1 MSTTPFRSRQDMAWG
16 RVRPQH
22 LSETL
27 AHLIDKSLTAHDQA
41 TGGAEMTM
49 PEASRRE
56 REPLDAAALLASI
69 TGLPPREAARRYAQ
83 ADIPVF
89 PCVAGGKRPLTK
101 RGFHEAS
108 TDPRQITRWWTRW
121 PRANIGVPTGH
132 VSGLDVV
139 DVDVHGAIRGFA
151 AFELSRRE
159 GLTDRWAAFVR
170 TPSGGVHAYYPADPE
185 RAQPSWQAARA
196 GIDFRG
202 AGGYVVV
209 PPSIIPTDAGPCAYA
224 LIGSGRGDA
233 VPVDARALRQFLDP
247 RPVLPLAAVPVERVD
262 GIDVERIARWV
273 EMRGEGERNRGLFWA
288 SCRLIEAG
296 IPPDRV
302 RAALGPAA
310 ERAGLP
316 APEIETTIR
325 SAHRIATG
333 APAAPAVSPVTSLTS
348 RPSPG
353 QVLS

>member
-1 MSTTPFRSRQDMAWG
+1 
-16 RVRPQH
+16 
-22 LSETL
+22 
-27 AHLIDKSLTAHDQA
+27 
-41 TGGAEMTM
+41 MTM
-49 PEASRRE
+49 PEASRGKRQ
-56 REPLDAAALLASI
+56 PLDAAALLASL
-69 TGLPPREAARRYAQ
+69 TGLSPSAAAYRYAE
-83 ADIPVF
+83 AGIPVF
-89 PCVAGGKRPLTK
+89 PCVTGGKRPLTK

-108 TDPRQITRWWTRW
+108 AEPRQVARWWARW
-121 PRANIGVPTGH
+121 PRANIGMPTGQI
-132 VSGLDVV
+132 SGLEVV

-151 AFELSRRE
+151 AFELARRE
-159 GLTDRWAAFVR
+159 GLTDRWAAFIR

-185 RAQPSWQAARA
+185 LVQPSWQVARA

-202 AGGYVVV
+202 SGGYVIV
-209 PPSIIPTDAGPCAYA
+209 PPSIIAADAGPSAYA

-247 RPVLPLAAVPVERVD
+247 RPARPMPVIPVERTD
-262 GIDVERIARWV
+262 GVDVERIARWV
-273 EMRGEGERNRGLFWA
+273 GMRGEGERNRGLFWA

-325 SAHRIATG
+325 SAHRVARG
-333 APAAPAVSPVTSLTS
+333 APSAPTASSMPSHAAQ
-348 RPSPG
+348 PSSG

>member
-1 MSTTPFRSRQDMAWG
+1 
-16 RVRPQH
+16 
-22 LSETL
+22 
-27 AHLIDKSLTAHDQA
+27 
-41 TGGAEMTM
+41 MTM
-49 PEASRRE
+49 LEASRGE
-56 REPLDAAALLASI
+56 RQPLDAAVLLASL
-69 TGLPPREAARRYAQ
+69 TGLSPSAAAYRYAE
-83 ADIPVF
+83 AGIPVF
-89 PCVAGGKRPLTK
+89 PCVTGGKRPLTK

-108 TDPRQITRWWTRW
+108 TEPRQVARWWARW
-121 PRANIGVPTGH
+121 PRANIGMPTGQI
-132 VSGLDVV
+132 SGLEVV
-139 DVDVHGAIRGFA
+139 DVDVHGVRGFA
-151 AFELSRRE
+151 AFELARRE
-159 GLTDRWAAFVR
+159 GLTDRWAAFIR

-185 RAQPSWQAARA
+185 LVQPSWQVARA

-202 AGGYVVV
+202 SGGYVIV
-209 PPSIIPTDAGPCAYA
+209 PPSIIAADAGPSAYA

-247 RPVLPLAAVPVERVD
+247 RPARPMPVIPVERTD
-262 GIDVERIARWV
+262 GVDVERIARWV
-273 EMRGEGERNRGLFWA
+273 GMRGEGERNRGLFWA

-325 SAHRIATG
+325 SAHRVARG
-333 APAAPAVSPVTSLTS
+333 APSAPTASSVPSHAAQ
-348 RPSPG
+348 PSSG

>member
-1 MSTTPFRSRQDMAWG
+1 M
-16 RVRPQH
+16 
-22 LSETL
+22 
-27 AHLIDKSLTAHDQA
+27 
-41 TGGAEMTM
+41 
-49 PEASRRE
+49 
-56 REPLDAAALLASI
+56 
-69 TGLPPREAARRYAQ
+69 
-83 ADIPVF
+83 
-89 PCVAGGKRPLTK
+89 
-101 RGFHEAS
+101 
-108 TDPRQITRWWTRW
+108 
-121 PRANIGVPTGH
+121 PTGQI
-132 VSGLDVV
+132 SGLEVV

-151 AFELSRRE
+151 AFELARRE
-159 GLTDRWAAFVR
+159 GLTDGWAAFVR

-185 RAQPSWQAARA
+185 LVQPSWQVARA

-202 AGGYVVV
+202 SGGYVIV
-209 PPSIIPTDAGPCAYA
+209 PPSIIATDAGPSAYA

-247 RPVLPLAAVPVERVD
+247 RPTRPTPVIPVERTD
-262 GIDVERIARWV
+262 GVDVERIARWV

-302 RAALGPAA
+302 RATLGPAA

-325 SAHRIATG
+325 SAHRVARG
-333 APAAPAVSPVTSLTS
+333 APSAPAASSA
-348 RPSPG
+348 PSHAAQPSSG

>member
-1 MSTTPFRSRQDMAWG
+1 MSATPSRMAWD
-16 RVRPQH
+16 RVLAH
-22 LSETL
+22 LLSETL
-27 AHLIDKSLTAHDQA
+27 AHLIDKSPTGHDQA
-41 TGGAEMTM
+41 TGGAEMMM
-49 PEASRRE
+49 PEASRGG
-56 REPLDAAALLASI
+56 REPLDAAALLASV
-69 TGLPPREAARRYAQ
+69 TGLSPREAARRYAE
-83 ADIPVF
+83 AGVPVF
-89 PCVAGGKRPLTK
+89 PCVVGGKRPLTK

-108 TDPRQITRWWTRW
+108 TEPRQVAQWWARW
-121 PRANIGVPTGH
+121 PRANIGMPTGQA
-132 VSGLDVV
+132 SGLEVV

-151 AFELSRRE
+151 AFELARRE
-159 GLTDRWAAFVR
+159 GLTDRWAAFIR

-185 RAQPSWQAARA
+185 LMQPSWQVARV

-209 PPSIIPTDAGPCAYA
+209 PPSIIPIDAGPRAYA

-233 VPVDARALRQFLDP
+233 VPVDARELRQFLDP
-247 RPVLPLAAVPVERVD
+247 RPSRPTPAIPVERTD

-273 EMRGEGERNRGLFWA
+273 GMRSEGERNRGLFWA

-296 IPPDRV
+296 FPPDRV

-325 SAHRIATG
+325 SAHRTATR
-333 APAAPAVSPVTSLTS
+333 APAAPVAPLVTGHAT
-348 RPSPG
+348 RPSSG

>member
-1 MSTTPFRSRQDMAWG
+1 
-16 RVRPQH
+16 
-22 LSETL
+22 
-27 AHLIDKSLTAHDQA
+27 
-41 TGGAEMTM
+41 MTM
-49 PEASRRE
+49 PEASRAE
-56 REPLDAAALLASI
+56 RDEVDVAGLLASVA
-69 TGLPPREAARRYAQ
+69 GVSPAVAARRYAE
-83 ADIPVF
+83 AGIPIF

-108 TDPRQITRWWTRW
+108 TELRQVERWWARW
-121 PRANIGVPTGH
+121 PRANVGMPTGH
-132 VSGLDVV
+132 ASGLEVV

-151 AFELSRRE
+151 AFELARRE

-185 RAQPSWQAARA
+185 RAQPSWQVARA

-202 AGGYVVV
+202 TGGYVVV

-247 RPVLPLAAVPVERVD
+247 QPARPLAVVPIERAD

-273 EMRGEGERNRGLFWA
+273 GMRGEGERNRGLFWA
-288 SCRLIEAG
+288 SCRLFEAG

-325 SAHRIATG
+325 SAHRIAAG
-333 APAAPAVSPVTSLTS
+333 APSAPTASPAPGHAS
-348 RPSPG
+348 RPSSG

>member
-1 MSTTPFRSRQDMAWG
+1 MSTTPSRSRQDMASG
-16 RVRPQH
+16 RVLPHH
-22 LSETL
+22 LSEAL
-27 AHLIDKSLTAHDQA
+27 AHLIDKSLMAHDQA

-49 PEASRRE
+49 PEASRAE
-56 REPLDAAALLASI
+56 REPLDAAALLASVAGI
-69 TGLPPREAARRYAQ
+69 SPSVAAHRYAQ
-83 ADIPVF
+83 AGVPVF

-108 TDPRQITRWWTRW
+108 SDPRQITRWWARW

-132 VSGLDVV
+132 VSGLEVV

-151 AFELSRRE
+151 AFELARRE

-185 RAQPSWQAARA
+185 HAQPSWQAARA

-202 AGGYVVV
+202 AGGYVVA

-233 VPVDARALRQFLDP
+233 VPVDARALRQFLYP
-247 RPVLPLAAVPVERVD
+247 RPVRSLAAVPIERVD

-325 SAHRIATG
+325 SAHRIATR
-333 APAAPAVSPVTSLTS
+333 APAAPTASLVTGSTS
-348 RPSPG
+348 RPSSG

>member
-1 MSTTPFRSRQDMAWG
+1 
-16 RVRPQH
+16 
-22 LSETL
+22 
-27 AHLIDKSLTAHDQA
+27 
-41 TGGAEMTM
+41 MTM
-49 PEASRRE
+49 PEPSRRE
-56 REPLDAAALLASI
+56 REPLDAAALLASV
-69 TGLPPREAARRYAQ
+69 TGAAPGVAARRYAE
-83 ADIPVF
+83 AGVPVF
-89 PCVAGGKRPLTK
+89 PCVAGGKRPLTM

-108 TDPRQITRWWTRW
+108 TGLRQISHWWARW
-121 PRANIGVPTGH
+121 PQANIGMPTGSA
-132 VSGLDVV
+132 SGLEVV

-185 RAQPSWQAARA
+185 HAQPSWQAARA

-224 LIGSGRGDA
+224 LIGAGRGDA
-233 VPVDARALRQFLDP
+233 VPVDARALREFLDP
-247 RPVLPLAAVPVERVD
+247 RPARTLAAAPVERAD

-273 EMRGEGERNRGLFWA
+273 ELRGEGERNRGLFWA

-302 RAALGPAA
+302 RAVLGPAA

-333 APAAPAVSPVTSLTS
+333 APAAPTASLVTGPTS
-348 RPSPG
+348 QPSPG

>member
-1 MSTTPFRSRQDMAWG
+1 
-16 RVRPQH
+16 
-22 LSETL
+22 
-27 AHLIDKSLTAHDQA
+27 
-41 TGGAEMTM
+41 M
-49 PEASRRE
+49 PEASRQE
-56 REPLDAAALLASI
+56 HDSLATAALLVTVS
-69 TGLPPREAARRYAQ
+69 GVSPSQAAHRYAE
-83 ADIPVF
+83 AGIPIF

-101 RGFHEAS
+101 RGFLEAS
-108 TDPRQITRWWTRW
+108 SAPGQIARWWARW
-121 PRANIGVPTGH
+121 PHANIGMPTGH
-132 VSGLDVV
+132 ASGLEIV

-151 AFELSRRE
+151 AFELARRE

-185 RAQPSWQAARA
+185 RVQPSWQVARA

-202 AGGYVVV
+202 AGGYVIL
-209 PPSIIPTDAGPCAYA
+209 PPSIIPTDAGPSSYA
-224 LIGSGRGDA
+224 LIGSGQGDA

-247 RPVLPLAAVPVERVD
+247 RPARPLAAVSLERTD
-262 GIDVERIARWV
+262 PIDVERIARWV
-273 EMRGEGERNRGLFWA
+273 ELRGEGERNRGLFWA

-296 IPPDRV
+296 VPPDRV

-325 SAHRIATG
+325 SAHRVAAG
-333 APAAPAVSPVTSLTS
+333 APAAPAAPLVTDPAA
-348 RPSPG
+348 RPLPG

>member
-1 MSTTPFRSRQDMAWG
+1 
-16 RVRPQH
+16 
-22 LSETL
+22 
-27 AHLIDKSLTAHDQA
+27 
-41 TGGAEMTM
+41 MTM
-49 PEASRRE
+49 PEASRAKRDDVDVAGVLASVAGVS
-56 REPLDAAALLASI
+56 RAVAAL
-69 TGLPPREAARRYAQ
+69 RYAE
-83 ADIPVF
+83 AGIPVF
-89 PCVAGGKRPLTK
+89 PCVTGGKRPLTK

-108 TDPRQITRWWTRW
+108 TEPRQVARWWARW
-121 PRANIGVPTGH
+121 PHANIGMPTGH
-132 VSGLDVV
+132 ASGLEVV

-151 AFELSRRE
+151 AFELARRE

-185 RAQPSWQAARA
+185 LAQPSWQVARA

-202 AGGYVVV
+202 AGGYVIV
-209 PPSIIPTDAGPCAYA
+209 PPSIIPTDAGRCAYA
-224 LIGSGRGDA
+224 LIGSGRGNA
-233 VPVDARALRQFLDP
+233 VPVDARVLRQFLDP
-247 RPVLPLAAVPVERVD
+247 RPARLMPVIPAERTD

-273 EMRGEGERNRGLFWA
+273 GMRGEGERNRGLFWA

-333 APAAPAVSPVTSLTS
+333 APSVPTAYPVSGHSSL
-348 RPSPG
+348 PSSG

>member
-1 MSTTPFRSRQDMAWG
+1 
-16 RVRPQH
+16 
-22 LSETL
+22 
-27 AHLIDKSLTAHDQA
+27 
-41 TGGAEMTM
+41 MTM
-49 PEASRRE
+49 PESSRHERAS
-56 REPLDAAALLASI
+56 LDAAALLASVA
-69 TGLPPREAARRYAQ
+69 GVLPGVAAHRYAE
-83 ADIPVF
+83 AGIPVF
-89 PCVAGGKRPLTK
+89 PCVAEGKRPLTK
-101 RGFHEAS
+101 RGFHDAS
-108 TDPRQITRWWTRW
+108 TNPRQITRWWARW
-121 PRANIGVPTGH
+121 PRANIGVPTGRA
-132 VSGLDVV
+132 SGLEVV

-170 TPSGGVHAYYPADPE
+170 TPSGGVHAYYPAEPE
-185 RAQPSWQAARA
+185 HAQPSWQAARA

-224 LIGSGRGDA
+224 LIGAGRGDA
-233 VPVDARALRQFLDP
+233 VPVDARALREFLDP
-247 RPVLPLAAVPVERVD
+247 RPVRTLAATPVERAN

-273 EMRGEGERNRGLFWA
+273 ELRGEGERNRGLFWA

-333 APAAPAVSPVTSLTS
+333 APAAPAASPVTGPIS
-348 RPSPG
+348 RPSSG

>member
-1 MSTTPFRSRQDMAWG
+1 MSTTPPRGHPDMAWD
-16 RVRPQH
+16 RALPHH

-27 AHLIDKSLTAHDQA
+27 AHLIDKSLIAHDQA

-56 REPLDAAALLASI
+56 REPLDAAALLASV
-69 TGLPPREAARRYAQ
+69 TGLPPRDAARHYA
-83 ADIPVF
+83 AAGIPVF

-108 TDPRQITRWWTRW
+108 TEPRQVTRWWARW

-132 VSGLDVV
+132 ASGLEVV

-151 AFELSRRE
+151 AFELARRE

-185 RAQPSWQAARA
+185 RAQPSWQVARA

-202 AGGYVVV
+202 AGGYVVA
-209 PPSIIPTDAGPCAYA
+209 PPSIVPTDAGPCAYA

-247 RPVLPLAAVPVERVD
+247 RPARPMPVIPAARTD

-273 EMRGEGERNRGLFWA
+273 GMRGEGERNRGLFWA
-288 SCRLIEAG
+288 ACRLTEAG
-296 IPPDRV
+296 ISPDRV

-325 SAHRIATG
+325 SAHRVATG
-333 APAAPAVSPVTSLTS
+333 APSAPAASSVPGHAA
-348 RPSPG
+348 RPSTG

>member
-1 MSTTPFRSRQDMAWG
+1 
-16 RVRPQH
+16 
-22 LSETL
+22 
-27 AHLIDKSLTAHDQA
+27 
-41 TGGAEMTM
+41 MTM
-49 PEASRRE
+49 PEASRGKRQ
-56 REPLDAAALLASI
+56 PLDAAALLASL
-69 TGLPPREAARRYAQ
+69 TGLSPSAAAYRYAK
-83 ADIPVF
+83 AGIPVF
-89 PCVAGGKRPLTK
+89 PCVTGGKRPLTK

-108 TDPRQITRWWTRW
+108 AEPRQVARWWARW
-121 PRANIGVPTGH
+121 PRANIGMPTGQI
-132 VSGLDVV
+132 SGLEVV

-151 AFELSRRE
+151 AFELARRE
-159 GLTDRWAAFVR
+159 GLTDRWAAFIR

-185 RAQPSWQAARA
+185 LVQPSWQVARA

-202 AGGYVVV
+202 SGGYVIV
-209 PPSIIPTDAGPCAYA
+209 PPSIIAADAGPSAYA

-247 RPVLPLAAVPVERVD
+247 RPARPMPVIPVERTD
-262 GIDVERIARWV
+262 GVDVERIARWV
-273 EMRGEGERNRGLFWA
+273 GMRGEGERNRGLFWA

-316 APEIETTIR
+316 TPEIETTIR
-325 SAHRIATG
+325 SAHRVARG
-333 APAAPAVSPVTSLTS
+333 APSAPTASSVPSHAAQ
-348 RPSPG
+348 PSSG

>member
-1 MSTTPFRSRQDMAWG
+1 
-16 RVRPQH
+16 
-22 LSETL
+22 
-27 AHLIDKSLTAHDQA
+27 
-41 TGGAEMTM
+41 MTM
-49 PEASRRE
+49 PGSSGHE
-56 REPLDAAALLASI
+56 RAPLDAAALLASV
-69 TGLPPREAARRYAQ
+69 TGVLPGVAAHRYAE
-83 ADIPVF
+83 AGIPVF
-89 PCVAGGKRPLTK
+89 PCVAEGKRPLTK
-101 RGFHEAS
+101 RGFHDAS
-108 TDPRQITRWWTRW
+108 TDPRQITRWWARW

-132 VSGLDVV
+132 ASGLEVV

-159 GLTDRWAAFVR
+159 GLTHRWAAFVR

-202 AGGYVVV
+202 AGGYVIV
-209 PPSIIPTDAGPCAYA
+209 PPSITPTDVGPCAYA

-247 RPVLPLAAVPVERVD
+247 RPTRPLAAIPVERAD

-273 EMRGEGERNRGLFWA
+273 EMRGAGERNRGLFWA

-333 APAAPAVSPVTSLTS
+333 APAAPTASLVTGPAS
-348 RPSPG
+348 RPSSG

>member
-1 MSTTPFRSRQDMAWG
+1 
-16 RVRPQH
+16 
-22 LSETL
+22 
-27 AHLIDKSLTAHDQA
+27 
-41 TGGAEMTM
+41 MTM
-49 PEASRRE
+49 PEASRGKRQ
-56 REPLDAAALLASI
+56 PLDAAALLASL
-69 TGLPPREAARRYAQ
+69 TGLSPSAAAYRYAE
-83 ADIPVF
+83 AGIPVF
-89 PCVAGGKRPLTK
+89 PCVTGGKRPLTK

-108 TDPRQITRWWTRW
+108 TEPRQVARWWARW
-121 PRANIGVPTGH
+121 PRANIGMPTGQI
-132 VSGLDVV
+132 SGLEVV

-151 AFELSRRE
+151 AFELARRE
-159 GLTDRWAAFVR
+159 GLTDRWAAFIR

-185 RAQPSWQAARA
+185 LVQPSWQVARA

-202 AGGYVVV
+202 SGGYVIV
-209 PPSIIPTDAGPCAYA
+209 PPSIIAADAGPSAYA

-247 RPVLPLAAVPVERVD
+247 RPARPMPVIPVERTD
-262 GIDVERIARWV
+262 GVDVERIARWV
-273 EMRGEGERNRGLFWA
+273 GMRGEGERNRGLFWA
-288 SCRLIEAG
+288 SSRLIEAG

-325 SAHRIATG
+325 SAHRVARG
-333 APAAPAVSPVTSLTS
+333 APSAPTASSVPSHAAQ
-348 RPSPG
+348 PSSG

>member
-1 MSTTPFRSRQDMAWG
+1 
-16 RVRPQH
+16 
-22 LSETL
+22 
-27 AHLIDKSLTAHDQA
+27 
-41 TGGAEMTM
+41 MTM
-49 PEASRRE
+49 PEASRGKRQ
-56 REPLDAAALLASI
+56 PLDAAALLASL
-69 TGLPPREAARRYAQ
+69 TGLSPSAAAYRYAE
-83 ADIPVF
+83 AGIPVF
-89 PCVAGGKRPLTK
+89 PCVTGGKRPLTK

-108 TDPRQITRWWTRW
+108 AEPRQVARWWARW
-121 PRANIGVPTGH
+121 PRANIGMPTGQI
-132 VSGLDVV
+132 SGLEVV

-151 AFELSRRE
+151 AFELARRE
-159 GLTDRWAAFVR
+159 GLTDRWAAFIR

-185 RAQPSWQAARA
+185 LVQPSWQVARA

-202 AGGYVVV
+202 SGGYVIV
-209 PPSIIPTDAGPCAYA
+209 PPSIIVADAGPSAYA

-247 RPVLPLAAVPVERVD
+247 RPARPMPVIPVERTD
-262 GIDVERIARWV
+262 GVDVERIARWV
-273 EMRGEGERNRGLFWA
+273 GMRGEGERNRGLFWA

-325 SAHRIATG
+325 SAHRVARG
-333 APAAPAVSPVTSLTS
+333 APSAPTASSVPSHAAQ
-348 RPSPG
+348 PSSG

>member
-1 MSTTPFRSRQDMAWG
+1 
-16 RVRPQH
+16 
-22 LSETL
+22 
-27 AHLIDKSLTAHDQA
+27 
-41 TGGAEMTM
+41 MTM
-49 PEASRRE
+49 PEASRGKRQ
-56 REPLDAAALLASI
+56 PLDAAALLASL
-69 TGLPPREAARRYAQ
+69 TGLSPSAAAYRYAE
-83 ADIPVF
+83 AGIPVF
-89 PCVAGGKRPLTK
+89 PCVTGGKRPLTK

-108 TDPRQITRWWTRW
+108 AEPRQVARWWARW
-121 PRANIGVPTGH
+121 PRANIGMPTGQI
-132 VSGLDVV
+132 SGLEVV

-151 AFELSRRE
+151 AFELARRE
-159 GLTDRWAAFVR
+159 GLTDRWAAFIR

-185 RAQPSWQAARA
+185 LVQPSWQVARA

-202 AGGYVVV
+202 SGGYVIV
-209 PPSIIPTDAGPCAYA
+209 PPSIIAADAGPSAYA

-247 RPVLPLAAVPVERVD
+247 RPARPMPVIPVERTD
-262 GIDVERIARWV
+262 GVDVERIARWV
-273 EMRGEGERNRGLFWA
+273 GMRGEGERNRGLFWA

-316 APEIETTIR
+316 TPEIETTIR
-325 SAHRIATG
+325 SAHRVARG
-333 APAAPAVSPVTSLTS
+333 AQSAPTASSVPSHAAQ
-348 RPSPG
+348 PSSG

>member
-1 MSTTPFRSRQDMAWG
+1 
-16 RVRPQH
+16 
-22 LSETL
+22 
-27 AHLIDKSLTAHDQA
+27 
-41 TGGAEMTM
+41 MTM
-49 PEASRRE
+49 PEASRGE
-56 REPLDAAALLASI
+56 RQPMDAAALLASL
-69 TGLPPREAARRYAQ
+69 TGLSPSAAACRYAE
-83 ADIPVF
+83 AGIPVF
-89 PCVAGGKRPLTK
+89 PCVTGGKRPLTK

-108 TDPRQITRWWTRW
+108 TEPRQVARWWARW
-121 PRANIGVPTGH
+121 PRANIGMPTGQI
-132 VSGLDVV
+132 SGLEVV

-151 AFELSRRE
+151 AFELARRE
-159 GLTDRWAAFVR
+159 GLTDGWAAFVR

-185 RAQPSWQAARA
+185 LVQPSWQVARA

-202 AGGYVVV
+202 SGGYVIV
-209 PPSIIPTDAGPCAYA
+209 PPSIIATDAGPSAYA

-247 RPVLPLAAVPVERVD
+247 RPTRPTPVIPVERTD
-262 GIDVERIARWV
+262 GVDVERIARWV

-325 SAHRIATG
+325 SAHRVARG
-333 APAAPAVSPVTSLTS
+333 APSAPAASSV
-348 RPSPG
+348 PSHAAQPSSG

>member
-1 MSTTPFRSRQDMAWG
+1 
-16 RVRPQH
+16 
-22 LSETL
+22 
-27 AHLIDKSLTAHDQA
+27 
-41 TGGAEMTM
+41 MTM
-49 PEASRRE
+49 PNASRRE
-56 REPLDAAALLASI
+56 REPLDAAALLASVA
-69 TGLPPREAARRYAQ
+69 GVSPSVAARRYAE
-83 ADIPVF
+83 AGVPVF

-108 TDPRQITRWWTRW
+108 TDPRQITRWWVRW

-132 VSGLDVV
+132 ASGLEVV

-185 RAQPSWQAARA
+185 RAQPSWQAVRV

-202 AGGYVVV
+202 AGGYVVA

-247 RPVLPLAAVPVERVD
+247 RPVRPLTVAAPVGRVD

-302 RAALGPAA
+302 RAALGPSA

-333 APAAPAVSPVTSLTS
+333 APAAPAASPVTGPIS